1 MTTRPL
7 LALLLLAG
15 CATGPTMEY
24 ARLDGSPVDP
34 AQRSR
39 DLDECN
45 YEAELATVDRA
56 GDPFGRAAVM
66 GSIADSCMELRGYDW
81 RPVAAQ

>member
-1 MTTRPL
+1 MIRPL

-15 CATGPTMEY
+15 CATGPAMEY

-39 DLDECN
+39 DLNECN
-45 YEAELATVDRA
+45 YETELATVDRA
-56 GDPFGRAAVM
+56 GDPFGRAAIM
-66 GSIADSCMELRGYDW
+66 GPLSDRCMEVRGYVI
-81 RPVAAQ
+81 RPVAP